1 MSLLQVANHYL
12 QLNLQSKHM
21 RGGRRGIKEEGR
33 KRGRRHGERER
44 EREGE
49 DGGGGEK
56 RGYLVWACDDILM

>member
-33 KRGRRHGERER
+33 KRGRRHGEREG
-44 EREGE
+44 ERGRRWRRWRGRGE
-49 DGGGGEK
+49 ERIFSVG
-56 RGYLVWACDDILM
+56 L